1 MRVTISGPPGSGKTT
16 VCQRLSE
23 LLRVECVISGT
34 IFRQMAREHELSLA
48 EFGRL
53 AEGDP
58 MYDRELDERMV
69 EIARENEDIILEGR
83 LTAHMLSRN
92 DIPAFRIYLDAD
104 VDERA
109 MRVAK
114 REDLPLEEAREMIV
128 TRERS
133 EATRYLAYYDIDIGG
148 RSIYDLVVNTTS
160 IPAEEVADRIVAKL
174 EEIT

>member
-16 VCQRLSE
+16 VCRKLSE

-34 IFRQMAREHELSLA
+34 IFRQMAREHDLSLA

-53 AEGDP
+53 AEEDP
-58 MYDRELDERMV
+58 RYDRKLDERMV
-69 EIARENEDIILEGR
+69 EIAKENEDIILAGR

-92 DIPAFRIYLDAD
+92 GIPAFRIYLDAD
-104 VDERA
+104 VDERTR
-109 MRVAK
+109 RVAE
-114 REDLPLEEAREMIV
+114 REDLPLKETREIIVARE
-128 TRERS
+128 RC

-148 RSIYDLVVNTTS
+148 RSIYDLVVDTTS
-160 IPAEEVADRIVAKL
+160 ISAKEVADLIVAKL